1 MSENQTRYQ
10 STLPAERAI
19 EYSVGSQAV
28 RLTPAM
34 VRQYLVHG
42 RNELVTDQEVIFF
55 MHICRARSL
64 NPFNKDCYLVKYTN
78 DPAAIIVSIDKL
90 RYQARKSEDC
100 VGWKSG
106 IIVQKENGE
115 LRYSN
120 GLILEG
126 EKLLGGWFEGK
137 PRGWEEPFKLEVN
150 LNGYVKK
157 TKEGHTTRF
166 WQAENQPTMIAKVAE
181 AQGLRRLWPEQIQ
194 GLYVQEELAA
204 GLHDEPI
211 DIQPAAG
218 ERPVLDPEGFVE
230 ILEDNLLERFL
241 EVTAE
246 KNHSSWEEVVRAAN
260 ANKEEFIAAFK
271 AWKQKG
277 IAPAPPAEK
286 PKGRKAKK
294 QEAPPQPDPAP
305 EDKQEIETKSDPTPP
320 ANGQGS
326 LFSQSERDKLITEI
340 KRYPAEAVAKA
351 RAAMG
356 LAENVWPPTAEGC
369 GRMLDL
375 LLER

>member
-1 MSENQTRYQ
+1 
-10 STLPAERAI
+10 
-19 EYSVGSQAV
+19 
-28 RLTPAM
+28 
-34 VRQYLVHG
+34 
-42 RNELVTDQEVIFF
+42 
-55 MHICRARSL
+55 
-64 NPFNKDCYLVKYTN
+64 
-78 DPAAIIVSIDKL
+78 
-90 RYQARKSEDC
+90 
-100 VGWKSG
+100 
-106 IIVQKENGE
+106 
-115 LRYSN
+115 
-120 GLILEG
+120 
-126 EKLLGGWFEGK
+126 
-137 PRGWEEPFKLEVN
+137 
-150 LNGYVKK
+150 
-157 TKEGHTTRF
+157 
-166 WQAENQPTMIAKVAE
+166 
-181 AQGLRRLWPEQIQ
+181 
-194 GLYVQEELAA
+194 
-204 GLHDEPI
+204 
-211 DIQPAAG
+211 
-218 ERPVLDPEGFVE
+218 VLDPEGFVE